1 MKKLSLNLDELRVVS
16 FDTLPEI
23 SDAEA
28 EMAAGARAASSC
40 DRPGTCFALCTT
52 GDETVV
58 CCYPTQGNGS
68 GGGGQVYLPAP
79 GNLDP
84 RVGG

>member
-23 SDAEA
+23 TDAEA

-58 CCYPTQGNGS
+58 CCYPTSGNGS
-68 GGGGQVYLPAP
+68 GGQVALPSP
-79 GNLDP
+79 SPVLP
-84 RVGG
+84 SMS